1 MKDTILKEVIF
12 LNMVKQRGVEMLNVC
27 FKNKEK
33 GYKLFLTFWKQEQVD
48 KWLIKNPDYEIIKK
62 KDVLQEK

>member
-12 LNMVKQRGVEMLNVC
+12 LNMEKQRGVEMLNVC

-33 GYKLFLTFWKQEQVD
+33 GNKLFLTFWKQEQVD
-48 KWLIKNPDYEIIKK
+48 KWLSKNPDYEIIKK
-62 KDVLQEK
+62 KDVL

>member
-1 MKDTILKEVIF
+1 
-12 LNMVKQRGVEMLNVC
+12 MLNVC

-33 GYKLFLTFWKQEQVD
+33 GNKLVLTCWKQEQVD
-48 KWLIKNPDYEIIKK
+48 KWLSKNLDYEIVKK